1 MTVHVNAATMSA
13 LEGVVSR
20 LYVVRNADGREPIV
34 NRCRV
39 VSDGRVQFIRKITE
53 AETV

>member
-20 LYVVRNADGREPIV
+20 LYVVRNADGNPSSIGVEL
-34 NRCRV
+34 
-39 VSDGRVQFIRKITE
+39 SDGRVQFIRKITE
-53 AETV
+53 AETI